1 MPGNRRQDRNCFN
14 AKHMATRN
22 SWVLMFL
29 TFALCAPLAL
39 VASIVAS
46 SPPLVPH
53 NLADQ
58 YAQDD
63 REAPR
68 QTIQPHILVSSRS
81 HAAHLQ
87 AGRFGA
93 LPHSMSL
100 SEPLLRVLA
109 KLSSDRMLIY
119 DTSLPQGFGS
129 LFYLL
134 SQESHSVTWAVA
146 GFLVILVQ
154 ALLIVGLLLQRAQ
167 TFHVAAPRSNADRP
181 LARCSGPEQDRTQE
195 ATENIG
201 GRLIEAQEEERSRIA
216 RDLHDD
222 ICQRLALLSM
232 ELEQVS
238 LESIDSNGWINPKVE
253 EIRQH
258 CSDIATDV
266 QAISHQLHSSKLEY
280 LGVVP
285 ALRSLCREFCQQHD
299 VNVVFTDEDVP
310 DFLPRDISLSL
321 FRITQ
326 EALHNAQKHSGVNHF
341 SVALRGTP
349 DEIQLEI
356 SDKGVG
362 FDVEEAERN
371 EGLGLVSMQER
382 VHLLHGLF
390 AIDSKVNCGTR
401 IRVCVPLVAAMKV
414 STAARTRTPA

>member
-1 MPGNRRQDRNCFN
+1 
-14 AKHMATRN
+14 
-22 SWVLMFL
+22 
-29 TFALCAPLAL
+29 
-39 VASIVAS
+39 
-46 SPPLVPH
+46 
-53 NLADQ
+53 
-58 YAQDD
+58 
-63 REAPR
+63 
-68 QTIQPHILVSSRS
+68 
-81 HAAHLQ
+81 
-87 AGRFGA
+87 
-93 LPHSMSL
+93 MSL